1 MKRWLLISLL
11 VIGLL
16 LLSTS
21 CSEETPT
28 APEPYLTVTDQGA
41 VSCIDTT
48 IKELVIPDYINGIK
62 VTSIADNGF
71 RECKSL
77 ESITIS
83 ESVTSIGKYAFYGCS
98 SLEEITIPDS
108 VTSICDFA
116 FYGCSELTSISIPE
130 SVTSIGENAFTDCS
144 ALEEININK
153 TEDSISGA
161 PWGASDVVIKW
172 KTE

>member
-1 MKRWLLISLL
+1 M
-11 VIGLL
+11 IGLL

-21 CSEETPT
+21 CSGEPPT
-28 APEPYLTVTDQGA
+28 APEPCLSVTDQGA
-41 VSCIDTT
+41 ISCIDTT

-71 RECKSL
+71 REYKSL
-77 ESITIS
+77 KSIT
-83 ESVTSIGKYAFYGCS
+83 S
-98 SLEEITIPDS
+98 S
-108 VTSICDFA
+108 
-116 FYGCSELTSISIPE
+116 E

-144 ALEEININK
+144 ALEEINIHK